1 MKFQKNAALVFCFWL
16 IAIFAWWENAPLSAA
31 DLPQATQKLIADS
44 KLDPSILDGLDRELA
59 VPRAWLDG
67 ARGEG
72 TVRLSSTLS
81 PNEVKNLLTPFQER
95 YPFIKVAYSR
105 GTAQQ
110 REMGM
115 IVAFKEGRYLSDV
128 ISSYSGAYSL
138 FVEANALDDMR
149 DLPGYANLTDSTRSA
164 DGLWVAYHRQFYC
177 TSYNTNLVKKEDLP
191 KKWEDIL
198 SNPVWRNGVI
208 GVGNIPQ
215 LWLLPLWTT
224 NGDQYVADY
233 IQRFFNTVKP
243 QARREGASALVS
255 LVAAGELKMSI
266 PASDYRV
273 ASLMKKGAPVAF
285 HCPDPVPTSEP
296 RMSILKGNP
305 HINASK
311 ILVNWVLSKE
321 GQISLHAALG
331 AAPIHKDLQRPE
343 FIGFPDQL
351 LNRNYAVRTEEALTG
366 EHAKLLELWNLS
378 WGQLQGGGK

>member
-138 FVEANALDDMR
+138 FVEANALDCQRRR
-149 DLPGYANLTDSTRSA
+149 DSRPAWRSK
-164 DGLWVAYHRQFYC
+164 
-177 TSYNTNLVKKEDLP
+177 S
-191 KKWEDIL
+191 
-198 SNPVWRNGVI
+198 
-208 GVGNIPQ
+208 
-215 LWLLPLWTT
+215 
-224 NGDQYVADY
+224 
-233 IQRFFNTVKP
+233 
-243 QARREGASALVS
+243 
-255 LVAAGELKMSI
+255 
-266 PASDYRV
+266 
-273 ASLMKKGAPVAF
+273 
-285 HCPDPVPTSEP
+285 
-296 RMSILKGNP
+296 
-305 HINASK
+305 
-311 ILVNWVLSKE
+311 
-321 GQISLHAALG
+321 
-331 AAPIHKDLQRPE
+331 RPE
-343 FIGFPDQL
+343 AGWDADMTRGPFGPLVIS
-351 LNRNYAVRTEEALTG
+351 AARTC
-366 EHAKLLELWNLS
+366 
-378 WGQLQGGGK
+378 